1 MAVMVLEPV
10 KSQQDRKSYKR
21 LKLDNG
27 LDVMLIHDPEME
39 ASPPGHADADMTTDD
54 DQEGEGSSLQVCCGI
69 TRSPLLHFRYNRH
82 MSEVT
87 SFCRVLLRRTL
98 IVSIVIRATPSTS
111 RR

>member
-39 ASPPGHADADMTTDD
+39 ASSPGHADADMTTDD
-54 DQEGEGSSLQVCCGI
+54 DQEGEDSSLQVCCGI
-69 TRSPLLHFRYNRH
+69 SRSPLLHLRYNRR

-87 SFCRVLLRRTL
+87 SLCRALLRRTL
-98 IVSIVIRATPSTS
+98 IVSMVIQATPSTS